1 MKYDIILAGVGGQGI
16 LTVAYLLDHAAVR
29 RGWHFK
35 QAEVHGMSQRGGAVY
50 SHLRVSDGEIISDLV
65 PEGRADLILAVE
77 PLEVQRY
84 LHYLGPKGTVVSNVQ
99 PFKNIPDY
107 PEDASVLDALLA
119 LPNVTPFNAK
129 EIAMAG
135 KSPRSENVAT
145 VGAAIPVMP
154 FGVEDFDPII
164 EELFTP
170 KGQAVVDAN
179 KAILRMGLQAGLLF
193 NALRDAGVQPAL
205 IQMVMEK
212 LQPATVTAD
221 VAPMLAFML
230 KGNCQACKAA
240 LLALTEKIPCTKESL
255 EKLVP

>member
-16 LTVAYLLDHAAVR
+16 LTVAYLLDNAAVR

-50 SHLRVSDGEIISDLV
+50 SHLRVSDQEIISDLV

-84 LHYLGPKGTVVSNVQ
+84 LHYLGPQGRVVSNIQ
-99 PFKNIPDY
+99 PYKNIPDY
-107 PEDASVLDALLA
+107 PEDEVVLGALLA
-119 LPNVTPFNAK
+119 LPNATLFNAK
-129 EIAMAG
+129 EIALAG

-145 VGAAIPVMP
+145 VGAAIPCMP

-164 EELFTP
+164 EELFSK

-193 NALRDAGVQPAL
+193 KALRQEGVEAKV
-205 IQMVMEK
+205 IHAIIDK
-212 LQPATVTAD
+212 LQPATVDAS
-221 VAPMLAFML
+221 VASAWAPQL
-230 KGNCQACKAA
+230 KGNAGRLLEALAA
-240 LLALTEKIPCTKESL
+240 TEQKLPCGPETVSQLLK
-255 EKLVP
+255 

>member
-16 LTVAYLLDHAAVR
+16 LTVAYLLDNAAVR

-84 LHYLGPKGTVVSNVQ
+84 LHFLGPQGYAVSNVQ

-107 PEDASVLDALLA
+107 PDDQKVLDALLA
-119 LPNVTPFNAK
+119 LPNTILFNAK
-129 EIAMAG
+129 EIALAA

-145 VGAAIPVMP
+145 VGAAIPCMP
-154 FGVEDFDPII
+154 FGVEDFDPVL
-164 EELFTP
+164 EELFGR
-170 KGQAVVDAN
+170 KGEEVVNAN
-179 KAILRMGLQAGLLF
+179 KAILRMGLQTGLLF
-193 NALRDAGVQPAL
+193 KALREAAVPSNL
-205 IQMVMEK
+205 IQLLIER
-212 LQPATVTAD
+212 LQPATVDALM
-221 VAPMLAFML
+221 APAW
-230 KGNCQACKAA
+230 AAA
-240 LLALTEKIPCTKESL
+240 LKEQPAVAKEKLASLTEKVPCTEETL
-255 EKLVP
+255 RKLFA